1 MDRRNQ
7 LPPELQR
14 QLKVRRAC
22 GVQRAVSASL
32 GLSFLMAAA
41 VAATLVVAAIPH

>member
-14 QLKVRRAC
+14 QLKIRRIT
-22 GVQRAVSASL
+22 GIQRAVNASL
-32 GLSFLMAAA
+32 GMSFLMAAA

>member
-14 QLKVRRAC
+14 QLKIRRAS
-22 GVQRAVSASL
+22 GVEHTVTASL
-32 GLSFLMAAA
+32 GLTFLMAAA
-41 VAATLVVAAIPH
+41 VAAALVTAAIPH